1 MGGWEEESVVTAVSP
16 QVRTYEAAQDCRR
29 NSSAVS
35 LRRSSLSHGL
45 GGRRMS
51 VGGRGE
57 RERSNSVW
65 SDEESSTRR
74 RKSIMMDT
82 SLKGFRNMLDNTES
96 FMEEEIEQLP
106 IRIQE

>member
-1 MGGWEEESVVTAVSP
+1 MSLRQFSLCS
-16 QVRTYEAAQDCRR
+16 QVRTYEAAKTCRR

-35 LRRSSLSHGL
+35 FRRSSLSHGL

-51 VGGRGE
+51 VA
-57 RERSNSVW
+57 ERSNSVW
-65 SDEESSTRR
+65 SDEDSNTRR

-82 SLKGFRNMLDNTES
+82 SLRGFKNMLDNTES

>member
-1 MGGWEEESVVTAVSP
+1 M
-16 QVRTYEAAQDCRR
+16 
-29 NSSAVS
+29 
-35 LRRSSLSHGL
+35 

-51 VGGRGE
+51 VA
-57 RERSNSVW
+57 ERSNSVW
-65 SDEESSTRR
+65 SDEDSNTRR

-82 SLKGFRNMLDNTES
+82 SLKGFMNMLEKTES